1 MNPQKILFVS
11 HCLLNTAS
19 KVQRPEEQGEKEDS
33 LRKEFLYRA
42 LEQNVQIIQLPCPE
56 FTLYGASRWGHV
68 KEQFDNTFFRDHC
81 RHILAPFIQQMRA
94 YLQPREQHKFR
105 VLGIVG
111 INGSP
116 SCGVDFTCSA
126 PWGGEFSG
134 RSNITEVLGQVTCI
148 PEHGVLM
155 DVLCQMMQAE
165 GISLPLVGLDARNPQ
180 PLFDLL
186 EADSS

>member
-1 MNPQKILFVS
+1 M
-11 HCLLNTAS
+11 
-19 KVQRPEEQGEKEDS
+19 EK
-33 LRKEFLYRA
+33 
-42 LEQNVQIIQLPCPE
+42 NVQIIQLPCPE

-68 KEQFDNTFFRDHC
+68 KEQFDNIFFRDHC

-105 VLGIVG
+105 VRGIVG

-134 RSNITEVLGQVTCI
+134 RSNITEVLGQVTCF

-155 DVLCQMMQAE
+155 DVLCQMMQEE

-186 EADSS
+186 EAVPS